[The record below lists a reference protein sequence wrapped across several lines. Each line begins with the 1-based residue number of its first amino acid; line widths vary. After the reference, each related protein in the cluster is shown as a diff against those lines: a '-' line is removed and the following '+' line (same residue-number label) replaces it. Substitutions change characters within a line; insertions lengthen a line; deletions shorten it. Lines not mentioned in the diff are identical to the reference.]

1 MNSALVVSTRLLR
14 WGWLLAA
21 LLICV
26 PSSAQ
31 PRRSEPQTAFRVEYV
46 GPDGCSSA
54 DALAQNIA
62 RRAPHARAANAG
74 EDAVTFHVE
83 LDAEGGGSGRLRMT
97 EPDGHATTREVHA
110 ANCREASEALTLIAA
125 VLLDP
130 LLAVDDLPA
139 RPVPSAVSAA
149 PMLSKPIPPVPRA
162 ASRSGAHWRFG
173 AAAGIA
179 LGTAVA
185 PRMALVESIEVHA
198 LLVRASWLEPL
209 LALSFNRAAPQ
220 GVRVPVGDS
229 SFSWSA
235 ARLVACPFA
244 LRWLEP
250 LTLHVCSLFEAGAL
264 RARGQSSEGV
274 RVKVMPWLALGGEA
288 RLEWAP
294 VPPLLLQLEAGVTS
308 PLARGRFLFEPE
320 DAENTAF
327 TVPAAGV
334 RAGFGLGLRF

>member
-1 MNSALVVSTRLLR
+1 MA
-14 WGWLLAA
+14 G

-31 PRRSEPQTAFRVEYV
+31 QPRSEPQTAFRVEYV

-62 RRAPHARAANAG
+62 RRSPHARAANSG

-83 LDAEGGGSGRLRMT
+83 LDARGGGSGRLRMA
-97 EPDGHATTREVHA
+97 EPNGHATIREVHA

-130 LLAVDDLPA
+130 LLAVEDLPSQTA
-139 RPVPSAVSAA
+139 PRAVSTA
-149 PMLSKPIPPVPRA
+149 PVLPKPIPLVPRA
-162 ASRSGAHWRFG
+162 DSPSAAHWQFG
-173 AAAGIA
+173 ATAGMA
-179 LGTAVA
+179 LATAVT
-185 PRMALVESIEVHA
+185 PRIALVESVEVDA
-198 LLVRASWLEPL
+198 LLVRASWFEPL

-220 GVRVPVGDS
+220 DVRVPVGDS

-235 ARLVACPFA
+235 ARLAACPFA

-250 LTLHVCSLFEAGAL
+250 LTLRVGSLFEAGAL
-264 RARGQSSEGV
+264 RARGQSSEGA

-294 VPPLLLQLEAGVTS
+294 VRPLLLDLEAGATA
-308 PLARGRFLFEPE
+308 PLARGRFLFEPK
-320 DAENTAF
+320 DTENTAF
-327 TVPAAGV
+327 TVPAVGV